1 MENPIS
7 LRAKLSN
14 NRCQESQKTFPQA
27 EESETER
34 ERQRGKKNTNQRKQW
49 SIKVA
54 KLLIDNKNNDC
65 RKQYGKSGKK

>member
-27 EESETER
+27 EESETEGETER
-34 ERQRGKKNTNQRKQW
+34 EEKHEPTETMVDKSRKT
-49 SIKVA
+49 I
-54 KLLIDNKNNDC
+54 N
-65 RKQYGKSGKK
+65 R